1 MSLFISQILING
13 LLISFSY
20 ILISLGLTL
29 IFSIM
34 RIVNFAHGEFFMLGG
49 YALFIFLELLHLPF
63 ITSLVLTIVALLIFG
78 FFIEKLVFK
87 PFRED
92 PLNSLVI
99 SLGLAMLLQ
108 NAILLIFGGLEKS
121 IQSPLALVGVFN
133 IGGLYI
139 PKERLFIILLCL
151 ILTFGLFVFLKLTKT
166 GLSMRAVAQDKETAA
181 LHGIAIDRISSI
193 SFGIGCSLAAI
204 AGGLI
209 GMLFDLSP
217 FMGAHPVMKA
227 FIVVILGG
235 MGSLPGVVIAGM
247 IIGFLESFIA
257 SFLQTSFADL
267 FSFLVLVVILI
278 LRPQGIMGRD

>member
-49 YALFIFLELLHLPF
+49 YVLFIFFEVLHLPL
-63 ITSLVLTIVALLIFG
+63 IGSLVLTMAVLLLFG

-108 NAILLIFGGLEKS
+108 NAILLIFGGLERS
-121 IQSPLALVGVFN
+121 IQSPLGGVFC

-139 PKERLFIILLCL
+139 PKERLFIILSCL
-151 ILTFGLFVFLKLTKT
+151 ILTFGLFAFLKWTKT
-166 GLSMRAVAQDKETAA
+166 GFSMRAVAQDKEAAA

-204 AGGLI
+204 AGGLL

-217 FMGAHPVMKA
+217 FMGAQPVMKA

-235 MGSLPGVVIAGM
+235 MGSLPGVIIAGM
-247 IIGFLESFIA
+247 IIGFIESFIA

-267 FSFLVLVVILI
+267 ISFLLLVTILI
-278 LRPQGIMGRD
+278 LRPQGILGKD